1 MKLKDLAP
9 RRLKEA
15 DQVMMPAFEPV
26 KPFEPGDRWSNNFDY
41 IGMLKAGVN
50 APEALF
56 ENIDHLN
63 LLYESFTDVNYHT
76 EARDL
81 GNAIEWLEDAGDSAD
96 SGFGSSQGEAEEK
109 ANDFLFS
116 FRAACAKTLKSI
128 TKGK

>member
-26 KPFEPGDRWSNNFDY
+26 KPFEPGDTWSNNFDY
-41 IGMLKAGVN
+41 TGMLKAGVN

-76 EARDL
+76 EAKDL
-81 GNAIEWLEDAGDSAD
+81 GNAIDWIEDAN
-96 SGFGSSQGEAEEK
+96 GEEDIEK

-116 FRAACAKTLKSI
+116 FRAACAKTLKDI
-128 TKGK
+128 TRGK

>member
-1 MKLKDLAP
+1 MI
-9 RRLKEA
+9 KEA

-76 EARDL
+76 EGANLGDAIDWMEGATSERDHIKVEEFMSDF
-81 GNAIEWLEDAGDSAD
+81 NSAC
-96 SGFGSSQGEAEEK
+96 EK
-109 ANDFLFS
+109 ALND
-116 FRAACAKTLKSI
+116 I
-128 TKGK
+128 TRGK

>member
-1 MKLKDLAP
+1 MTKFDSHRWIRKF
-9 RRLKEA
+9 KSGTNMITEA
-15 DQVMMPAFEPV
+15 STATFQ
-26 KPFEPGDRWSNNFDY
+26 PGDRWSADFDY
-41 IGMLKAGVN
+41 IGMLKAGAN

-76 EARDL
+76 EAKDL
-81 GNAIEWLEDAGDSAD
+81 GNAIEWLEDAGDASD
-96 SGFGSSQGEAEEK
+96 SGFGKTYEEDIEK

>member
-9 RRLKEA
+9 RKLKEA
-15 DQVMMPAFEPV
+15 SLDRLG
-26 KPFEPGDRWSNNFDY
+26 KPIKRFRAGDMWRSDFDY
-41 IGMLKAGVN
+41 VGMLQAGVN

-76 EARDL
+76 EAKDL
-81 GNAIEWLEDAGDSAD
+81 GSAIEWLEDAD
-96 SGFGSSQGEAEEK
+96 GEEDIEK

-116 FRAACAKTLKSI
+116 FRAACAKTLKNI